1 MTKDLRIEERNRV
14 LEMSSRNGDGDVV
27 MGIYSDVYD
36 DYGYDVFDDGKFNY
50 RGHGDDGQCDVM
62 VMAVIS

>member
-1 MTKDLRIEERNRV
+1 MGMVI
-14 LEMSSRNGDGDVV
+14 SV

-36 DYGYDVFDDGKFNY
+36 DYGYDVFDDGNFNY
-50 RGHGDDGQCDVM
+50 RGHGGDGQCDVM